1 MLYLIQKKF
10 AYLNNL
16 LSFIEYIILIS
27 SLKKYL
33 RIILNNKSNRKKQIV
48 VNKFKVLKSI
58 WALVGF
64 SNLI

>member
-33 RIILNNKSNRKKQIV
+33 RIILNNESNRKKQIV
-48 VNKFKVLKSI
+48 VNKFKALKSI
-58 WALVGF
+58 
-64 SNLI
+64 